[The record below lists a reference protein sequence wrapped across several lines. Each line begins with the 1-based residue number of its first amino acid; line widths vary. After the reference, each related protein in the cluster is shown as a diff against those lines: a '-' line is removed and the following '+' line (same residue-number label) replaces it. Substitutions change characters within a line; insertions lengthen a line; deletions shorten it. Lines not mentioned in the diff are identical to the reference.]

1 MNDNHKQFTCF
12 IASPG
17 DVKAERD
24 ACEAVVNE
32 INRTFATSN
41 ISLRLIRWETDAHP
55 DLGSDGQTIINEQ
68 LRPEEADFFI
78 GVFWSRFGTPTP
90 RAESG
95 TEEEFNLAFE
105 KWKKTKSN
113 RILVFFK
120 TEAVPQ
126 PIDAQQ
132 IDKVNQFK
140 DKLTGMGLYKEFRTT
155 EEFSSALRETL
166 NKNLLQIISS
176 QIGINN
182 INETIKSNLENRLNE
197 ALSVFQQEITWI
209 DRYICDR
216 ARMPNSLAD
225 LENKAVLLDTVLE
238 SADSFV
244 ISAPPQFGLT
254 SAAHHLRLV
263 AWEKGE
269 AWGYID
275 MDDLPSFLAIE
286 SVIRKDYP
294 GHEIDGII
302 VDSWNHQ
309 KTNSTKI
316 LEVIESLFPRA
327 RIILMHSCSE
337 VGIFSEPK
345 PRIERVWKM
354 RELLPMPRESV
365 RAAVVSRS
373 VQVVNDENTVLS
385 KLLRDMEMM
394 NLPRIPINC
403 WTLLKVA
410 ENPTDQSPVNRTQLF
425 DRLLFVL
432 FNLFKLPTYGTLPD
446 MSDCNRFLGSF
457 CEKLIQ
463 ESRITFSKKEL
474 IKHCSDYCEQQ
485 LIDVN
490 SEVVFDVL
498 YANRIIVR
506 TSSSEYRFVAT
517 CWVYYF
523 GAKQMEQSI
532 VFKNYVLEGNRY
544 ADYPEIIEF
553 YTGGTRDH
561 GDILALLDADL
572 QKTKRVMNERLP
584 LPSGFNPLK
593 KLSWISSS
601 REIGRMKELLNKGVS
616 HLPSCIKDQ
625 HADKTY
631 NYFRPYDQSIRQ
643 CIEQALFFKFIQQ
656 LKALSRALRNS
667 DHAPR
672 EDKVRIIQHILSGWI
687 EIAKVIFVLSPV
699 LAQTGQ
705 AMWEGFGFFLD
716 DSFDKH
722 KGDAP
727 TLFFKIL
734 QACPHNV
741 VRIVRDDLSS
751 QRIGKLLYVVEDNLD
766 DFVKHLLMIYLIA
779 ERPNGWA
786 NHVRSYINSLGGNS
800 FYLSDLFAALGFV
813 LQYEFPSPADEA
825 TGKLL
830 AKECLQRHEN
840 KQICHFPEKRT
851 RLSNRK

>member
-1 MNDNHKQFTCF
+1 MRNSITSHSIKTHHYHDLLLPRITTAQLKGTHMNDNHKQFTCF

-166 NKNLLQIISS
+166 NKNLLQIVSS

-182 INETIKSNLENRLNE
+182 INETIKSNLENRLKE

-302 VDSWNHQ
+302 VDS
-309 KTNSTKI
+309 
-316 LEVIESLFPRA
+316 
-327 RIILMHSCSE
+327 
-337 VGIFSEPK
+337 
-345 PRIERVWKM
+345 
-354 RELLPMPRESV
+354 
-365 RAAVVSRS
+365 
-373 VQVVNDENTVLS
+373 
-385 KLLRDMEMM
+385 
-394 NLPRIPINC
+394 
-403 WTLLKVA
+403 
-410 ENPTDQSPVNRTQLF
+410 
-425 DRLLFVL
+425 
-432 FNLFKLPTYGTLPD
+432 
-446 MSDCNRFLGSF
+446 
-457 CEKLIQ
+457 
-463 ESRITFSKKEL
+463 
-474 IKHCSDYCEQQ
+474 
-485 LIDVN
+485 
-490 SEVVFDVL
+490 
-498 YANRIIVR
+498 
-506 TSSSEYRFVAT
+506 
-517 CWVYYF
+517 
-523 GAKQMEQSI
+523 
-532 VFKNYVLEGNRY
+532 
-544 ADYPEIIEF
+544 
-553 YTGGTRDH
+553 
-561 GDILALLDADL
+561 
-572 QKTKRVMNERLP
+572 
-584 LPSGFNPLK
+584 
-593 KLSWISSS
+593 
-601 REIGRMKELLNKGVS
+601 
-616 HLPSCIKDQ
+616 
-625 HADKTY
+625 
-631 NYFRPYDQSIRQ
+631 
-643 CIEQALFFKFIQQ
+643 
-656 LKALSRALRNS
+656 
-667 DHAPR
+667 
-672 EDKVRIIQHILSGWI
+672 
-687 EIAKVIFVLSPV
+687 
-699 LAQTGQ
+699 
-705 AMWEGFGFFLD
+705 
-716 DSFDKH
+716 
-722 KGDAP
+722 
-727 TLFFKIL
+727 
-734 QACPHNV
+734 
-741 VRIVRDDLSS
+741 
-751 QRIGKLLYVVEDNLD
+751 
-766 DFVKHLLMIYLIA
+766 
-779 ERPNGWA
+779 
-786 NHVRSYINSLGGNS
+786 
-800 FYLSDLFAALGFV
+800 
-813 LQYEFPSPADEA
+813 
-825 TGKLL
+825 
-830 AKECLQRHEN
+830 
-840 KQICHFPEKRT
+840 
-851 RLSNRK
+851 